1 MEITFHGVRGAI
13 PAPGPETVRYGGN
26 TPCVAVRSGAGDLLI
41 LDMGTG
47 VVSLGRALMQSE
59 FAKGRGQAAILLSHA
74 HWDHIQGFPFFPPV
88 FIPGNRF
95 TVFGPARS
103 SSMLEGILEGQVNPH
118 FSPLY
123 TMKNLGAVFEL
134 VPVDG
139 QGEDGPLR
147 FGDVAISCRRNPH
160 GNTGCLAYRLE
171 EAGRS
176 LIYAPDVGYPDS
188 GPSPEVIELYR
199 GADVLIH
206 DATYTPEDRQRRI
219 ARGYSSYVQAADA
232 AAAAGVRRLALFHYD
247 QDYSD
252 ELVDQI
258 WQRCRERLDENGGKD
273 VELIAPHEG
282 LRLTL

>member
-1 MEITFHGVRGAI
+1 
-13 PAPGPETVRYGGN
+13 
-26 TPCVAVRSGAGDLLI
+26 
-41 LDMGTG
+41 MGTG
-47 VVSLGRALMQSE
+47 VVSLGRELLKSD
-59 FAKGRGQAAILLSHA
+59 FARGAGNAAILLSHA

-95 TVFGPARS
+95 TVFGPGRS

-139 QGEDGPLR
+139 DGEDGTLC
-147 FGDVAISCRRNPH
+147 FGGVSIDCRKNPH
-160 GNTGCLAYRLE
+160 GNTTCLAYRLE
-171 EAGRS
+171 EDGRS
-176 LIYAPDVGYPDS
+176 LVYAPDVGYPDG
-188 GPSPEVIELYR
+188 GPSDEVLSLYR

-219 ARGYSSYVQAADA
+219 ARGYSSYVEAADA
-232 AAAAGVRRLALFHYD
+232 AARAGVRRLVLFHYD

-252 ELVDQI
+252 EQVDQI
-258 WQRCRERLDENGGKD
+258 WQRCRERLDEQGGKD
-273 VELIAPHEG
+273 VELIAAHEG